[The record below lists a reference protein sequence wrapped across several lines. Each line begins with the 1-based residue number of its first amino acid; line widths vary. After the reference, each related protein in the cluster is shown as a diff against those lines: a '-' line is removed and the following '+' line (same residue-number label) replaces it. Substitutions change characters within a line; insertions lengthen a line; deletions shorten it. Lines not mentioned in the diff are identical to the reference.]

1 MVSAMFIRRTQ
12 TRRTED
18 GKPYFSHRLVHAERL
33 GSSVRQR
40 TLLNLGRHFD
50 IPQADW
56 PLLCARINDALSG
69 QAPLVADCPPAVE
82 EEAQRIAAQLIARG
96 AAAPTAGL
104 TDVQP
109 VDVDSLRLVRPR
121 SVGVEQVGLWALEQL
136 DLPALLTRLGV
147 NGALRSAA
155 TGAIVGRLAAPA
167 SERATHR
174 WLQERSGLG
183 ELLGVDFETV
193 GAMQL
198 YRASDVL
205 VKHREAIEAHLF
217 DRAMGLF
224 DLQPTVTL
232 YDLTNTYFEGEASDQ
247 PQAQRGHSKEKRS
260 DCPLLTLGLM
270 LDASGF
276 VRRSKV
282 FAGNVREHRTLAG
295 MLEALEAPVGA
306 LVVMDRGVATDACVT
321 WLRDNGYRYL
331 VVSRERHRRFDADA
345 AVSLQTQSDQTV
357 HMHKVVSTDPDEVRL
372 YCYSEERAE
381 KERGI
386 VERFASRFETALTKL
401 NDGLS
406 RPRAH
411 KRLDQVWQRI
421 GRLKAKHSR
430 VASHYQITVTANE
443 AGDQAVA
450 VNWTRRPQ
458 DGSMVTHPG
467 VYCLRSSETD
477 WNEDALW
484 RTYTTLTDV
493 EAVFRSLKSELGLRP
508 IYHRKPAR
516 ADGHLFITVIA
527 YQLVQVI
534 RTRLRARREHARWT
548 TLRRVL
554 EGQQRVTATFRRP
567 DGRTLHVRTPR
578 KTARAMRVHQG
589 GRRAASPG
597 RLGRVNTI
605 GRIVVSFLDGAHR
618 NAVRTHRVLSP
629 ATAWQCQHAQ
639 SAGAQ
644 RDPVR
649 RRAGVQ
655 VARVAE
661 ALWELAH
668 DLHPHESLVQER
680 GARPG
685 LRTPATRPVDP
696 HQVGGGV
703 AGQHH
708 RQGPSRRHGGSKKNG
723 PQAIG
728 KSRGGWT
735 TKIHLVAAD
744 ARMALTFAL
753 SPGQAHDGPE
763 GRKLLTSLGPQ
774 DAELALVMDR
784 AYQGDETRQLAL
796 DLGFTP
802 VVPPIKTRT
811 DPWEYDREM
820 YKRRNE
826 VERLFRRLK
835 GYRRIFSRFE
845 KLDVMF
851 IGFIH
856 FVLMFDALRQC

>member
-1 MVSAMFIRRTQ
+1 MVGSMFIRRTQ

-82 EEAQRIAAQLIARG
+82 EEAQRIAAQLIARS

-109 VDVDSLRLVRPR
+109 VDVDSLRLVQPPQRRRGAGRP
-121 SVGVEQVGLWALEQL
+121 VGARATGPAGVADPVGL
-136 DLPALLTRLGV
+136 

-167 SERATHR
+167 SERATAP
-174 WLQERSGLG
+174 LAAGAQRSR

-282 FAGNVREHRTLAG
+282 FAATSGNTGTLAG

-372 YCYSEERAE
+372 YCYSEERAN

-386 VERFASRFETALTKL
+386 VERFAARFETALTKL

-421 GRLKAKHSR
+421 GRRKAKHSR

-450 VNWTRRPQ
+450 VNWTRRPRTARWLPIRASTACAAARPT
-458 DGSMVTHPG
+458 GTKTPCG
-467 VYCLRSSETD
+467 VPTPRSPTSRRYSARSNPSSACARSTTASRRGPTATCSSPSSPTSSCRSS
-477 WNEDALW
+477 AL
-484 RTYTTLTDV
+484 
-493 EAVFRSLKSELGLRP
+493 GC
-508 IYHRKPAR
+508 AR
-516 ADGHLFITVIA
+516 AG
-527 YQLVQVI
+527 
-534 RTRLRARREHARWT
+534 EHARWT
-548 TLRRVL
+548 H
-554 EGQQRVTATFRRP
+554 ATPRPRRP
-567 DGRTLHVRTPR
+567 A
-578 KTARAMRVHQG
+578 AR
-589 GRRAASPG
+589 
-597 RLGRVNTI
+597 
-605 GRIVVSFLDGAHR
+605 HR
-618 NAVRTHRVLSP
+618 HLP
-629 ATAWQCQHAQ
+629 
-639 SAGAQ
+639 
-644 RDPVR
+644 
-649 RRAGVQ
+649 
-655 VARVAE
+655 
-661 ALWELAH
+661 
-668 DLHPHESLVQER
+668 
-680 GARPG
+680 
-685 LRTPATRPVDP
+685 
-696 HQVGGGV
+696 
-703 AGQHH
+703 
-708 RQGPSRRHGGSKKNG
+708 PSRRTHAACAHGN
-723 PQAIG
+723 P
-728 KSRGGWT
+728 SRTRSAG
-735 TKIHLVAAD
+735 HLRR
-744 ARMALTFAL
+744 ARRR
-753 SPGQAHDGPE
+753 P
-763 GRKLLTSLGPQ
+763 TSRRRPQ
-774 DAELALVMDR
+774 DARLTDQFPGSYA
-784 AYQGDETRQLAL
+784 
-796 DLGFTP
+796 F
-802 VVPPIKTRT
+802 VVPLEHFCRRKPLILNWFSFVVGKLGLAQDLPLSTSQQATMHAKLSHRCEAMHIK
-811 DPWEYDREM
+811 P
-820 YKRRNE
+820 
-826 VERLFRRLK
+826 
-835 GYRRIFSRFE
+835 
-845 KLDVMF
+845 
-851 IGFIH
+851 
-856 FVLMFDALRQC
+856 